1 MSMKLQR
8 RSVFGK
14 TNQRSGLM
22 MTPMVDV
29 VLVILIFFMA
39 STTIAGYEWFL
50 EAAVEAPVESEV
62 DKQEA
67 RFVLPAAV
75 IDVDLVRGDDGA
87 TVVFGISGDAGV
99 SVELAAGAIGGMEIG
114 DSGSLTVRLWAGD
127 DVAMGDVMAV
137 HDAWHGRGIRVVMR
151 TSR

>member
-50 EAAVEAPVESEV
+50 EAAVEVPVESEGET
-62 DKQEA
+62 QEA

-75 IDVDLVRGDDGA
+75 IDVDLVAGDDGV
-87 TVVFGISGDAGV
+87 TLVYGVFGDAGV
-99 SVELAAGAIGGMEIG
+99 AVERAAGVIGGMEIG
-114 DSGSLTVRLWAGD
+114 DSGSLTVRLGAGD
-127 DVAMGDVMAV
+127 DVPMGDVMAV
-137 HDAWHGRGIRVVMR
+137 HDAWNARGIRVVMR

>member
-8 RSVFGK
+8 RSVFDKSGS
-14 TNQRSGLM
+14 RSGLM

-50 EAAVEAPVESEV
+50 HAAVEAPVEP
-62 DKQEA
+62 DGAAQEA

-75 IDVDLVRGDDGA
+75 IDVDLVRGSDGA
-87 TVVFGISGDAGV
+87 TLVYGVSGDMGV
-99 SVELAAGAIGGMEIG
+99 TVEGAAALIEGMEIG
-114 DSGSLTVRLWAGD
+114 DSGSLRVRLGAGD
-127 DVAMGDVMAV
+127 DVQMGDLMAV
-137 HDAWHGRGIRVVMR
+137 HDAWNGRGIKVVMR